1 MGSHTITSEPF
12 QGTEARS
19 LLSAEV
25 GATKPVP
32 PTHAPDSSGKQLPPG
47 VLPDIFCHTV
57 GVRTPQKHL
66 GVGKAIGNGKE
77 IKRQYH
83 LRSCLKAGRV
93 SKTVIWL
100 KSPTGTSRRKL

>member
-12 QGTEARS
+12 QGTELRS
-19 LLSAEV
+19 LLSRSAEV
-25 GATKPVP
+25 GATNPLP

-66 GVGKAIGNGKE
+66 GVGKAIENGKK

-83 LRSCLKAGRV
+83 LRSCPKAGRV
-93 SKTVIWL
+93 SKTQ
-100 KSPTGTSRRKL
+100 SFG